1 MRSKRFAVLA
11 LSAVLAL
18 TLWGCGSSRD
28 GGNIASG
35 EGTSLATAQT
45 VGINNCVTCHANYQA
60 VKDWND
66 PTNPHAYNTHY
77 SHFSDPI
84 CVTCHDSTGDGHLL
98 PETPFAGLNNDP
110 VNPTIPTLAQALEER
125 PVVGCEACHGG
136 GQYHRGVGPI
146 PYPTPDPDRCG
157 QCHDKQWDSSPLLT
171 GHKTTY
177 HVQGYGILTD
187 YKASKHGNS
196 IEAHN
201 YASGSTTDVRA
212 SCSRCHTDQGVR
224 KYKDVTG
231 TEAQVDEALAN
242 EPNVA
247 NASPVQC
254 RTCHNPHNTSK
265 LLQADTVVADANGTP
280 VLDANG
286 NQVTIDAEVSTCTTC
301 HQRYGASHH
310 GEGSTYSWSGHAIG
324 SGTFNGRVIYDT
336 HKIMAPIV
344 PLDPTAADVD
354 AYVQAPGALN
364 TNVVLDGNGDAIVTG
379 YAINPNE
386 TNGRGGSA
394 HGSNMGPCADCHNV
408 HSADNTIN
416 DEWEHSAHAGH
427 LGQAKDSVTTEGPG
441 APLAQFEAGT
451 SEGPFA
457 GSHDFAQPGE
467 VDCQHCHTSTGAKNY
482 LNDPVAYNSAVL
494 AFKADQALATPTGVP
509 SPNDYSYLGDLTNPT
524 HGREM
529 IQCWACHDYNQ
540 GSLRAPGAIK
550 VTYLDSTGTE
560 VTFPDDGDS
569 NVCISCHTGRN
580 NGQNIKDNFDAT
592 KNFGSYNSHYLSAAG
607 TIYKTT
613 GYEFTGQDY
622 SNPAYYEH
630 DLIGV
635 NDYEGTGTRGPCV
648 TCHMQ
653 DDATGHAN
661 HRYSPFELDA
671 NNEPIDNTPSQI
683 CAVCHNGTHAWTPAK
698 FAVQADGYAQALTVL
713 ADTLAAN
720 GIYYGPGYPYFYSDA
735 ALTTRYTGWANAD
748 TLGAAF
754 NLNLL
759 KNEPGAFAHNR
770 YYAKRLIFDS
780 LDYLDN
786 GTLDGTITI
795 DPLTYPDAAT
805 WFGADATTGVAT
817 RP

>member
-28 GGNIASG
+28 GGPIASG

-60 VKDWND
+60 VKDWID
-66 PTNPHAYNTHY
+66 PSNPHAYNTEY
-77 SHFSDPI
+77 SHFSDSI
-84 CVTCHDSTGDGHLL
+84 CVTCHDSTGDGQRL
-98 PETPFAGLNNDP
+98 PKTPFADLNDTNS
-110 VNPTIPTLAQALEER
+110 VPTLAQALEAR

-157 QCHDKQWDSSPLLT
+157 QCHDKQWDTDPALL
-171 GHKTTY
+171 GHKTKY
-177 HVQGYGILTD
+177 HVQGYGILSD
-187 YKASKHGNS
+187 YQASPHANS
-196 IEAHN
+196 IQPHN
-201 YASGSTTDVRA
+201 LATGSTTDVKPV
-212 SCSRCHTDQGVR
+212 CSRCHTDQGVR
-224 KYKDVTG
+224 QYKDVTG
-231 TEAQVDEALAN
+231 TEEQVDAALGN

-265 LLQADTVVADANGTP
+265 LLQDASTVTDPNDAS
-280 VLDANG
+280 VS
-286 NQVTIDAEVSTCTTC
+286 VTIDAEVNTCTTC

-310 GEGSTYSWSGHAIG
+310 GEPHAYEWSGHAYG
-324 SGTFNGRVIYDT
+324 SGTFSGGGIIYDT

-344 PLDPTAADVD
+344 PLDPEAADAAD
-354 AYVQAPGALN
+354 YVTAPGALN
-364 TNVVLDGNGDAIVTG
+364 TNVVLDADGNAVITG
-379 YAINPNE
+379 YAINPDE
-386 TNGRGGSA
+386 TNARGGSA

-408 HSADNTIN
+408 HAADNTIN

-427 LGQAKDSVTTEGPG
+427 LGQAKDDAQANNSGAD
-441 APLAQFEAGT
+441 APLALLTAGT

-457 GSHDFAQPGE
+457 GSHDFAQSGE

-482 LNDPVAYNSAVL
+482 LNDPVAYTSAVL
-494 AFKADQALATPTGVP
+494 DFKNGTAN

-529 IQCWACHDYNQ
+529 IQCWACHNYNQ
-540 GSLRAPGAIK
+540 GSLRAPGAIA
-550 VTYLDSTGTE
+550 VDYLDAAGTA
-560 VTFPDDGDS
+560 VTFPDDGAS

-580 NGQNIKDNFDAT
+580 NGQNIKDNFDPS

-613 GYEFTGQDY
+613 GYEFAGQDY

-630 DLIGV
+630 DKIGTV
-635 NDYEGTGTRGPCV
+635 DADGNEVIPGTGTNGPCV
-648 TCHMQ
+648 TCHMS
-653 DDATGHAN
+653 DDAAGNAN
-661 HRYSPFELDA
+661 HRYSPFALDA
-671 NNEPIDNTPSQI
+671 NNEPIDDNPAQI
-683 CAVCHNGTHAWTPAK
+683 CAVCHNGTHAWTPEK
-698 FAVQADGYAQALTVL
+698 FAAQADGYDQALTVL
-713 ADTLAAN
+713 ADALAAN
-720 GIYYGPGYPYFYSDA
+720 GIFYGSGYPYFYSDA
-735 ALTTRYTGWANAD
+735 GLTTRYTGWANPD
-748 TLGAAF
+748 ILGAAF

-780 LDYLDN
+780 LDFLDN
-786 GTLDGTITI
+786 GALDGSITI
-795 DPLTYPDAAT
+795 DPAAYPDAAG
-805 WFGADATTGVAT
+805 WFAADATTGAAA